1 MSGNFKG
8 LLEAWIGSQV
18 TVINPESFKST
29 ALGQGLSFQSYKAK
43 VIEIGDDYMKLS
55 FTAVKKDTQNEVE
68 QIIPIYLIKRI
79 SIWGEEK
86 LIHL

>member
-8 LLEAWIGSQV
+8 LLEGWIGSQV

-79 SIWGEEK
+79 STWGEEK